1 MNEIEKEILR
11 KFFERGEKIIM
22 SDEFRTTKLHCKGSN
37 VHPAPPVKIELHKR
51 SYDELSEVLIEKVL
65 EIEILYQKMHDNFKH
80 SSCWCKKGDCKN
92 CEYMRYKNDKTSNS
106 VKNRDDGNSHAVFCF
121 DTKQTV

>member
-22 SDEFRTTKLHCKGSN
+22 SDEFRNPKLHCKCSN
-37 VHPAPPVKIELHKR
+37 VQTAQPVKIKLHKR

-65 EIEILYQKMHDNFKH
+65 EIETLYLKMYYNCKH
-80 SSCWCKKGDCKN
+80 RSGWCKKGYCKN
-92 CEYMRYKNDKTSNS
+92 CEYMR
-106 VKNRDDGNSHAVFCF
+106 
-121 DTKQTV
+121 